1 MLLGQNFLLLKI
13 LSCIKYSQCHAKLTK
28 LSKNRFVMPGTSCGV
43 LNNIKILHEF
53 PKNDEE
59 IKPCTILDLNE
70 NHRESLINIDTIAT
84 TTTNTPITATTT
96 TTIPATT
103 TTTIT
108 ATTITTQTTTTTI
121 PTTTTTTTTT
131 TQTITTTIP
140 TATTTTTTK
149 TTTTAASK
157 DCHPDFVGDGTCDE
171 ECNNGDYGNTG
182 CGVFKGGGTKLE
194 SFCIRKLLNFEFW
207 INVELPK

>member
-1 MLLGQNFLLLKI
+1 MLLGQKNLLLII

-28 LSKNRFVMPGTSCGV
+28 LSKNRFVMPGRSCGV
-43 LNNIKILHEF
+43 LNSIKILHEF
-53 PKNDEE
+53 YKNDEE

-70 NHRESLINIDTIAT
+70 NHRK
-84 TTTNTPITATTT
+84 
-96 TTIPATT
+96 ATT

-108 ATTITTQTTTTTI
+108 ATTITQTTTTTI
-121 PTTTTTTTTT
+121 PTTTTTTTT
-131 TQTITTTIP
+131 QTIATTIP
-140 TATTTTTTK
+140 TATTTTTTTTTTKTTTTTTK

-182 CGVFKGGGTKLE
+182 CGIFK
-194 SFCIRKLLNFEFW
+194 LNFEFW

>member
-59 IKPCTILDLNE
+59 IKPCTILDFNGI
-70 NHRESLINIDTIAT
+70 HRELMINIDTIA
-84 TTTNTPITATTT
+84 ATTMST
-96 TTIPATT
+96 PATT

-108 ATTITTQTTTTTI
+108 ANTITTTITTQTTTTTI
-121 PTTTTTTTTT
+121 PTTTTTTTTQT
-131 TQTITTTIP
+131 TTTTTTII
-140 TATTTTTTK
+140 TTTTTTTK
-149 TTTTAASK
+149 TTTTTTTTTTTAASK
-157 DCHPDFVGDGTCDE
+157 ECHPDFIGDGTCDVLKVDTF
-171 ECNNGDYGNTG
+171 CNDM
-182 CGVFKGGGTKLE
+182 
-194 SFCIRKLLNFEFW
+194 RNFIEHNATF
-207 INVELPK
+207 